1 MRIHYPIVTE
11 RLALVAFTAADG
23 DALYALE
30 SDPMVKQF
38 TGGTLTRAETE
49 QLLHHFITQV
59 DQTGLGALAIKQRVD
74 NQIVGLCGLIQD
86 EQGGELFFGL
96 ARRAWGQGLATEA
109 CRGLISAG
117 FQQRKLARISA
128 LVDPANVRSIH
139 VLDRL
144 DMRLLPQE
152 TAAAAHPTE
161 WRYELDAGAWI
172 VPA

>member
-1 MRIHYPIVTE
+1 MGIYYPIVTE

-38 TGGTLTRAETE
+38 TGGTLTCTETE

-59 DQTGLGALAIKQRVD
+59 DQTGWGALAIKQRVD
-74 NQIVGLCGLIQD
+74 NQIVGLCGLMQD

-128 LVDPANVRSIH
+128 LVDPANVRSIR
-139 VLDRL
+139 VLERL
-144 DMRLLPQE
+144 GMRLH
-152 TAAAAHPTE
+152 AAQTTPTTSPPELLYWLAADE
-161 WRYELDAGAWI
+161 WR
-172 VPA
+172 